1 MGTKIA
7 VVGGGSTYTPE
18 LVDGIARRSTRLTA
32 DELVLFDIDRER
44 LDIVGGLAERM
55 LKRGGWPGRL
65 TLTTRRAEAL
75 DGADFVL
82 IQLRVGGQQA
92 RLVDE
97 TLPNSF
103 GTIGQETTGPGGFAK
118 ALRTVPVLLEIAQ
131 EVAHRSAPGAWIVDF
146 TNPVGIATRALLD
159 EGHRAIGLCNVAIGL
174 QRRFAEQFGVDA
186 DDVELEHVGLN
197 HLSWERAVRVK
208 GVDRLPELVDS
219 DPAGLGE
226 MVGVPGGIVS
236 AQRALPSYYL
246 RYYYC
251 QGEVLAEQRD
261 GHHRAEEVMQ
271 IEHDLLE
278 MYRDP
283 SLDTKP
289 ELLEHR
295 GGAFYS
301 EAAAQLIASL
311 HDGRGDIQ
319 VVDTYNRGALPDL
332 PTDVVVEVPARITRD
347 GAAPLAQAPLAPD
360 MHGLVESARAYEEL
374 TIAAAKS
381 GDRVLALRALAAN
394 PLVPDWPT
402 AGALLAA
409 LLEANKTH
417 LPRFFPQAAV
427 A

>member
-44 LDIVGGLAERM
+44 LDIVGGLAQRM

-417 LPRFFPQAAV
+417 LPRFFPQ
-427 A
+427 